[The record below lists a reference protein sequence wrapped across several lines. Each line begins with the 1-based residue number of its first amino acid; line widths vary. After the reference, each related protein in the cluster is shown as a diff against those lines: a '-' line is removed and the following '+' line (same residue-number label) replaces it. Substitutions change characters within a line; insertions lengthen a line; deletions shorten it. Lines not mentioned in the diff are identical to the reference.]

1 MLLHLGRS
9 GGAVD
14 AEHVGSHRAHRDDRR
29 ADLRADQHP
38 AGRLHRHLDLQ
49 RHLAP
54 RRLHRPAAGD
64 HRRFDLEQVHAR
76 LDDEQIDATLEQP
89 ARLDLVGVAEIG
101 EVDVAEARKL
111 CARSDRAT
119 DVSGPAVGGVA
130 VGNLAGDPC
139 GGDVQVVGA
148 IGDVVLGEDGG
159 EAAEAGGLDGVDAD
173 VEERRVHGG
182 DDVGPREAQHL
193 VAALEGLPAEVVGRQ
208 VESLHVRA
216 EGTVEDDDPLGHGI
230 EVRLVRHGVPRLLAH
245 LRRHRG
251 RWDRCDACR
260 GSPNVQNSRT
270 WTSLPARMAP
280 AVVIVSRRT
289 RKCCVTAWTSRRR
302 RCSGQLA

>member
-14 AEHVGSHRAHRDDRR
+14 AEHVGSHRAHRNDGR

-38 AGRLHRHLDLQ
+38 ARRLHRHLDLQ

-54 RRLHRPAAGD
+54 LRLHRPPAGD

-76 LDDEQIDATLEQP
+76 LDDEQIDATLEQT
-89 ARLDLVGVAEIG
+89 AGLDLVGVAELG
-101 EVDVAEARKL
+101 EVDVAEARKF
-111 CARSDRAT
+111 CARSDRAP
-119 DVSGPAVGGVA
+119 DVSSPAVGGVA
-130 VGNLAGDPC
+130 VRNLASDPC
-139 GGDVQVVGA
+139 GGDVQVVGT

-159 EAAEAGGLDGVDAD
+159 EAAEAGGLDGIDAD
-173 VEERRVHGG
+173 VEERSVHGG

-193 VAALEGLPAEVVGRQ
+193 VAAFEGLPAEVVGRQ

-230 EVRLVRHGVPRLLAH
+230 EIRLLRHGVPRLLAR
-245 LRRHRG
+245 LRRQRG
-251 RWDRCDACR
+251 GCGGLRAEPRTVRTAGRGPRCRRGWRRRSSSCPAGR
-260 GSPNVQNSRT
+260 GS
-270 WTSLPARMAP
+270 AA
-280 AVVIVSRRT
+280 
-289 RKCCVTAWTSRRR
+289 
-302 RCSGQLA
+302 